1 MAHNPCM
8 KPHRVGP
15 VAFLVPIIFCSSLS
29 AQTDRPFAVQVS
41 GFAQQANDEN
51 NVLDLGV
58 EGQIRWTRGA
68 WSLGAGVQYTSDGED
83 NNLGIELSPFDGFS
97 GSGGVPIAN
106 TVFDYDVS
114 TLGLF
119 LEPKFVVLVF
129 MDRFGLYVSGR
140 VAVFRM
146 TERALGTRQEWDP
159 VGGFQMLG
167 GLRAPEVYS
176 VEGAR
181 TGFGAGLGL
190 GLLVRLTSR
199 VNLDLGATGGG
210 AQWGGS
216 DFLPNLDASYGTP
229 YSPEGPTYG
238 VWVGLVIGIG

>member
-1 MAHNPCM
+1 M

-15 VAFLVPIIFCSSLS
+15 VAFLVPMIVCSPLG
-29 AQTDRPFAVQVS
+29 AQTDRPFSLQVS
-41 GFAQQANDEN
+41 GVGQQARGESTWDW
-51 NVLDLGV
+51 GV

-68 WSLGAGVQYTSDGED
+68 WSLGAGVQYTFDRED
-83 NNLGIELSPFDGFS
+83 NRQGSELSPSDLLAGF
-97 GSGGVPIAN
+97 GGVPIAN
-106 TVFDYDVS
+106 IVYDYDVS

-146 TERALGTRQEWDP
+146 TEDALGTRQEFDP
-159 VGGFQMLG
+159 VGGFQMSG

-199 VNLDLGATGGG
+199 VNLDLGATGGR

-216 DFLPNLDASYGTP
+216 DFLPNLDSSYGTP
-229 YSPEGPTYG
+229 FSPGALTYA

>member
-1 MAHNPCM
+1 M

-15 VAFLVPIIFCSSLS
+15 VAFLVPMILCSSLS
-29 AQTDRPFAVQVS
+29 AQTDRPFSVQVS
-41 GFAQQANDEN
+41 GVGQRANDEFFN
-51 NVLDLGV
+51 KVDLGV

-68 WSLGAGVQYTSDGED
+68 WSLGAGVQYTSHGED
-83 NNLGIELSPFDGFS
+83 NRQGSELSSPFDEFS
-97 GSGGVPIAN
+97 GFGGDPIAD
-106 TVFDYDVS
+106 VIYDYDVS
-114 TLGLF
+114 TVGLF

-146 TERALGTRQEWDP
+146 TESALGTRQEWDP
-159 VGGFQMLG
+159 VGGFQMMG
-167 GLRAPEVYS
+167 GSRAPEVYS
-176 VEGAR
+176 AEGTR
-181 TGFGAGLGL
+181 TGFGAYLGL

-216 DFLPNLDASYGTP
+216 DFELNFDQHEIFP
-229 YSPEGPTYG
+229 PEQLTLG